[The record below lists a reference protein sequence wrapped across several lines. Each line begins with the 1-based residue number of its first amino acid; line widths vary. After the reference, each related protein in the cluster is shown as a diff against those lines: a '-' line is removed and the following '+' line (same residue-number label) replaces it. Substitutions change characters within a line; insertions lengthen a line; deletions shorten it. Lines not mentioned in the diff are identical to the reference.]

1 MFYKPVYSFQFYDFS
16 VPADYAITQMEALTI
31 LCHYC
36 LLDSAQPFNQ
46 PIHGAATSTAVSS
59 QIFNNLVHVF
69 IPSPVTV
76 RFSYLIFYLFPNVF
90 WNV

>member
-1 MFYKPVYSFQFYDFS
+1 MSENRWISKLSPFRDLFWFHSI
-16 VPADYAITQMEALTI
+16 PADYAITQMEALTI

-46 PIHGAATSTAVSS
+46 PLHGTTTSTAVPS

-76 RFSYLIFYLFPNVF
+76 S
-90 WNV
+90 